1 VVSDIASL
9 VRRYWQDVGLG
20 VFWAA
25 NFVVLWHL
33 TSWTTVP
40 FHFIWVSLTLFYG
53 FRVWGMR
60 LTAAVLSVVCLI
72 TGLGLVHA
80 AAAGGPGIDEL
91 TEIPLMGAMF
101 LAMVWH
107 ARRREAALAE
117 VQRAAETERSFARD
131 ASHLLRTPIA
141 VARGHADLIRES
153 HLGSET
159 GDDAAI
165 VLHELEQLSRISH
178 RLLVLAAAGHTGFL
192 RPEQIELEE
201 LVVDS
206 ARRWG
211 ATAQRRW
218 CVDIEAE
225 GTVTVDVEQI
235 SQALDALVE
244 NALRFTTDG
253 DAISITARADGSR
266 ALIEVADSGCGID
279 PDRRPYVFERFT
291 RARRAAGAGGAGLGL
306 PLVKAI
312 AEAHGGT
319 AEVGDSPMGGA
330 LFRITLP
337 GFEPGAS
344 DSLLGAVREDRR
356 SSRQTSVA

>member
-1 VVSDIASL
+1 MVSDTASL

-20 VFWAA
+20 AFWAA

-53 FRVWGMR
+53 FRVWGLR
-60 LTAAVLSVVCLI
+60 LTAAVLSLVCLI

-117 VQRAAETERSFARD
+117 VQRAAETERNFARD

-153 HLGSET
+153 HIGSET

-235 SQALDALVE
+235 GQALDALVE
-244 NALRFTTDG
+244 NAVRFTTDG
-253 DAISITARADGSR
+253 DAISITARANGTR
-266 ALIEVADSGCGID
+266 AVIEVADSGCGID

-291 RARRAAGAGGAGLGL
+291 RARRAAGGGGAGLGL

-319 AEVGDSPMGGA
+319 AEAGDSPMGGA

-337 GFEPGAS
+337 DFHAGAS

-356 SSRQTSVA
+356 SSRQKTVA

>member
-266 ALIEVADSGCGID
+266 
-279 PDRRPYVFERFT
+279 T
-291 RARRAAGAGGAGLGL
+291 RAAASILTAARTCSSASRAPAARPA
-306 PLVKAI
+306 
-312 AEAHGGT
+312 
-319 AEVGDSPMGGA
+319 
-330 LFRITLP
+330 R
-337 GFEPGAS
+337 
-344 DSLLGAVREDRR
+344 AVRASACRW
-356 SSRQTSVA
+356 

>member
-1 VVSDIASL
+1 MVSDTASL

-53 FRVWGMR
+53 FRVWGLR
-60 LTAAVLSVVCLI
+60 LTAGVLSVVCLI

-153 HLGSET
+153 HIGSET

-211 ATAQRRW
+211 ATADRRW
-218 CVDIEAE
+218 RVDIEAE
-225 GTVTVDVEQI
+225 GTITVDVEQVG
-235 SQALDALVE
+235 QALDALVE
-244 NALRFTTDG
+244 NALRFTVEG
-253 DAISITARADGSR
+253 DAISITARAEGTR
-266 ALIEVADSGCGID
+266 AVIEVADSGCGID

-291 RARRAAGAGGAGLGL
+291 RARRAAGGGGAGLGL

>member
-1 VVSDIASL
+1 L

-20 VFWAA
+20 AFWAA

-53 FRVWGMR
+53 FRVWGLR
-60 LTAAVLSVVCLI
+60 LTAAVLSLVCLI

-153 HLGSET
+153 HIGSET
-159 GDDAAI
+159 GDDAEI

-218 CVDIEAE
+218 RVDIQAE
-225 GTVTVDVEQI
+225 GTIMVDVEQI
-235 SQALDALVE
+235 GQALDALVE
-244 NALRFTTDG
+244 NALRFTMDG
-253 DAISITARADGSR
+253 DAISITARANGTR
-266 ALIEVADSGCGID
+266 AVIEVADSGCGID

-291 RARRAAGAGGAGLGL
+291 RARRAAGGGGAGLGL

-319 AEVGDSPMGGA
+319 AEVGDSPLGGA

-344 DSLLGAVREDRR
+344 DALLGAVREERR
-356 SSRQTSVA
+356 SARQTTVA